1 MTDTAEAQYSSGE
14 VAQKGL
20 KSGALSLVASV
31 VIGVASTAP
40 AYSLA
45 ATLGFIVAGIGL
57 QSPAIV
63 ILAFIPML
71 FTAIGYAELNKAD
84 PDCGTT
90 FTWATRAFGPKTGW
104 LGGWGIIA
112 ADVLV
117 MASLAQVAGQY
128 LFLLFNADGIGGNPV
143 DSRVLLVGVLW
154 IVLMTWICYRGI
166 ELSAR
171 LQEVLLSIEL
181 IMLLVFAVVALV
193 KVGTGNGTDG
203 SIGVSWSWFNPFD
216 IDSFSTFF
224 RGLLLMIFIYWGWD
238 SAVAVNEETADPT
251 RTPGRAAVI
260 STVLL
265 VVTYTLVTLAAQSFA
280 GIGEEGIGLGNQDN
294 SGDVI
299 SVLGKAVF
307 GGSGLGSF
315 LSHLLI
321 LMVLT
326 SAAAS
331 TQTTILPT
339 ARTTL
344 SMAVYRALPQP
355 FARVHPRYLTP
366 SFSTLLFGGIAI
378 VLYAS
383 MNYLGTSGSIIA
395 DAVTALGMLI
405 AFYYG
410 LTGFACAWYYRKNLR
425 SSPRNLWMQGILPT
439 LGGLILYFAL
449 AWSLHD
455 DWLSPDADHSA
466 SYTRWNIPFPPH
478 WTVGGVFLIGVGS
491 FVVGVILMFIWRAI
505 APAFFRGE
513 VLRRDTPTL
522 VRDAQLSTDLSVADR
537 PAGRPDN

>member
-1 MTDTAEAQYSSGE
+1 MTDTSQAQYASGE
-14 VAQKGL
+14 VAAKGL
-20 KSGALSLVASV
+20 KSGAIGLVASV

-45 ATLGFIVAGIGL
+45 ATLGFIVAGVGL
-57 QSPAIV
+57 QSPLIV
-63 ILAFIPML
+63 IVAFVPML
-71 FTAIGYAELNKAD
+71 FTAIGYSELNKAD

-90 FTWATRAFGPKTGW
+90 FTWATRAFGPTTGW

-128 LFLLFNADGIGGNPV
+128 LFLLFNADGIGSNPV
-143 DSRVLLVGVLW
+143 DFRVLIVGVLW

-171 LQEVLLSIEL
+171 LQEVLLSVEL
-181 IMLLVFAVVALV
+181 VMLLVFAIVALV
-193 KVGTGNGTDG
+193 KVGTGNGSEG
-203 SIGVSWSWFNPFD
+203 SIGVSWSWFNPLD

-238 SAVAVNEETADPT
+238 SAVAVNEETEDPS

-265 VVTYTLVTLAAQSFA
+265 VVTYTIVTLAAQSFA
-280 GIGEEGIGLGNQDN
+280 GVGDSGIGLGNEDN
-294 SGDVI
+294 SGDVL

-344 SMAVYRALPQP
+344 SMAVYRALPEP

-366 SFSTLLFGGIAI
+366 SFSTLLFGAVSIA
-378 VLYAS
+378 LYAG
-383 MNYLGTSGSIIA
+383 MNYLGTGGSIIA
-395 DAVTALGMLI
+395 DAVTALGMMI

-425 SSPRNLWMQGILPT
+425 SSGRNLWMQGILPT
-439 LGGLILYFAL
+439 LGGVILFFAL
-449 AWSLHD
+449 IWSLHD

-466 SYTRWNIPFPPH
+466 SYTRWNVPFAPH
-478 WTVGGVFLIGVGS
+478 WTIGGVFLIGVGA
-491 FVVGVILMFIWRAI
+491 FVVGIIIMLIWRAI
-505 APAFFRGE
+505 APAYFRGE
-513 VLRRDTPTL
+513 TLNRETATL
-522 VRDAQLSTDLSVADR
+522 VRDEQLSTDIGV
-537 PAGRPDN
+537 AGRQPPPPSD

>member
-1 MTDTAEAQYSSGE
+1 MTDTAQSQYSSGE
-14 VAQKGL
+14 VAEKGL
-20 KSGALSLVASV
+20 KSGALGLVSSV

-45 ATLGFIVAGIGL
+45 ATLGFIVAGVGL
-57 QSPAIV
+57 QSPLIV
-63 ILAFIPML
+63 VVAFVPML

-112 ADVLV
+112 ADILV

-128 LFLLFNADGIGGNPV
+128 VFLLFNAQGIGGNPV
-143 DSRVLLVGVLW
+143 DARVLLVGVLW

-166 ELSAR
+166 ELSAK
-171 LQEVLLSIEL
+171 LQEVLLTIEL
-181 IMLLVFAVVALV
+181 IMLLVFSAVALI
-193 KVGTGNGTDG
+193 KVAGGNATDG

-224 RGLLLMIFIYWGWD
+224 RGLLLMLFIYWGWD
-238 SAVAVNEETADPT
+238 SAVAVNEETADPA

-265 VVTYTLVTLAAQSFA
+265 LVTYTLVTLAAQSFA
-280 GIGEEGIGLGNQDN
+280 GIGDSGIGLGNQDN
-294 SGDVI
+294 SGDVL

-307 GGSGLGSF
+307 GGSWYGST

-344 SMAVYRALPQP
+344 SMAVYRALPEP

-366 SFSTLLFGGIAI
+366 SFSTLAFGGISI

-395 DAVTALGMLI
+395 DAVTALGMMI

-410 LTGFACAWYYRKNLR
+410 LTGFACAWYYRKNLG
-425 SSPRNLWMQGILPT
+425 SSARNLWMQGILPT

-449 AWSLHD
+449 AWSLRD
-455 DWLSPDADHSA
+455 DWLSPDADHSS
-466 SYTRWNIPFPPH
+466 SYTRWDMPFTPH
-478 WTVGGVFLIGVGS
+478 WTIGGVFIIGVGT
-491 FVVGVILMFIWRAI
+491 FLVGVVLMFIWRAI
-505 APAFFRGE
+505 APGFFRGE

-522 VRDAQLSTDLSVADR
+522 VRDEELSTDLGVSR
-537 PAGRPDN
+537 GNRSPGT